1 MPLISDL
8 ALTISP
14 YSALYKTLV
23 PDANIAV
30 NESTIQGRN
39 AIILDFDQND
49 GLYTRDL
56 GAVFSWPTVVVTNNI
71 PLHLQTI
78 KQTVLDVYQPS
89 IIPEDDDI
97 YARLSYHFLFSSLGL
112 VGWGHLREMNLAH
125 ISTTDLTVV
134 LTFDQWPT
142 ITLTVPNSG
151 GAQVKTK
158 VTIPANK
165 FKLIDCYVSSSSPF
179 KMFGSDCEAKI
190 GQWGRSEGYAVLKP
204 LAT

>member
-1 MPLISDL
+1 MPVISDL
-8 ALTISP
+8 SLTISP
-14 YSALYKTLV
+14 YSALYETLV

-30 NESTIQGRN
+30 NESTVQGRN
-39 AIILDFDQND
+39 AIILDFDQDD

-56 GAVFSWPTVVVTNNI
+56 GMVFSWPTAIVTNNF
-71 PLHLQTI
+71 PTHLQTT
-78 KQTVLDVYQPS
+78 QRTVLDIYQPS

-97 YARLSYHFLFSSLGL
+97 YDRLSYHFLFSSLGM

-151 GAQVKTK
+151 GNQIKTK
-158 VTIPANK
+158 VTVPANK
-165 FKLIDCYVSSSSPF
+165 FKLIDCYVFSSQPF
-179 KMFGSDCEAKI
+179 KMFGSDVVFKI
-190 GQWGRSEGYAVLKP
+190 GAWGRSEGYAPLKP